1 MFNEKLG
8 YDPASVESIEQY
20 AVKLE
25 NKTFLDVVTE
35 KGQGNSDTIEAYANK
50 LRKGG
55 LGNLFRRSILLDI
68 RPILIR
74 KRILQKQE

>member
-35 KGQGNSDTIEAYANK
+35 KDRETQI
-50 LRKGG
+50 
-55 LGNLFRRSILLDI
+55 
-68 RPILIR
+68 
-74 KRILQKQE
+74 Q

>member
-20 AVKLE
+20 AAKLE

-35 KGQGNSDTIEAYANK
+35 KGQGNSDTIEVYANK

-55 LGNLFRRSILLDI
+55 LGNLLEEVYLDI
-68 RPILIR
+68 RLILIR